1 MTPDRS
7 PPDRSPSELGPAERR
22 PPRFPAPQ
30 FPPHQPKLFASTPPA
45 IFPPI
50 LGLLGLVLALRRAA
64 AGTGFGAGFAE
75 LAAGAVLALW
85 LAAVVAIKVKGLR
98 RPGVLIEDMRPL
110 PGRAGLAAAS
120 MSGMA
125 AGAVIALYQ
134 PLIGLVL
141 LWGSLAAHAVLLAL
155 LVVSL
160 SRQPRAAWR
169 VNPTLHL
176 SLVGF
181 IVAAPALAQ
190 MGWSHSAGV
199 IFWVTLP
206 LAVAI
211 WVASVFDLARHVPPA
226 PLRPL
231 LAMHLSPAAL
241 LSITAMGL
249 GWRDLGLGLAVLSAG
264 LAVVLLA
271 AGRWITASGFSPMW
285 GAFTFP
291 LVAFASALLVQG
303 GVAAEVGLVVA
314 LAALGIVPVI
324 AWKVLMLW
332 PGNRLAQKT
341 GAAEA

>member
-125 AGAVIALYQ
+125 AGAVIAPYQ
-134 PLIGLVL
+134 PLIGLIL
-141 LWGSLAAHAVLLAL
+141 LWGSLAAHAVLLGVL
-155 LVVSL
+155 LVSL
-160 SRQPRAAWR
+160 SRQPRAAWG

-190 MGWSHSAGV
+190 MGWSQSAGV
-199 IFWVTLP
+199 IFWATL
-206 LAVAI
+206 LAAVAI
-211 WVASVFDLARHVPPA
+211 WLASAFDLARHVPPA

-231 LAMHLSPAAL
+231 LAIHLFPAAL
-241 LSITAMGL
+241 LSITAMAL
-249 GWRDLGLGLAVLSAG
+249 GWPGPGMGLAALSVMIAA
-264 LAVVLLA
+264 LLLA
-271 AGRWITASGFSPMW
+271 AGRWLTGPVFSPMW
-285 GAFTFP
+285 GAFSYP
-291 LVAFASALLVQG
+291 LAAFASALLAQG
-303 GVAAEVGLVVA
+303 GVAAQAGLVVT
-314 LAALGIVPVI
+314 LAALGSIPVI
-324 AWKVLMLW
+324 AWQVLKLW

-341 GAAEA
+341 GVAEA